1 MRIHHLNCGTMAP
14 LGKRFTEG
22 TGMPWHKGR
31 FICHC
36 LLIETENKLVLV
48 DTGLGLHDIATPRA
62 RLGLT
67 FQAVLMPVLAEQET
81 AVRQVQALGFDP
93 SDVSDIV
100 LTHLDP
106 DHAGGVDDFPNARV
120 HVHAAEADV
129 ARSPASFKDRLRF
142 RGRVELMEQ
151 RGDLWTEYSAQGDS
165 WFGFEAA
172 RQLKGLP
179 EQILTIPLSGHTRG
193 HVGVVI
199 DTGRTDQPRW
209 LLHAGDTYFHHD
221 EMKAAPHCPPMLQLF
236 QYLLEDDADIR
247 HHNVQRLRELNA
259 RDDVQLINGHN
270 PYYFDQAHTAP
281 ASRRGTGR
289 P

>member
-22 TGMPWHKGR
+22 SGMPWQKGR
-31 FICHC
+31 FVCHC
-36 LLIETENKLVLV
+36 LLLEMDNKLVLI
-48 DTGLGLHDIATPRA
+48 DTGIGLRDIATPRA

-67 FQAVLMPVLAEQET
+67 FQALLMPVLDERET
-81 AVRQVQALGFDP
+81 AVRQVQALGFNP
-93 SDVSDIV
+93 HDVSDIV

-120 HVHAAEADV
+120 HVHAVEADS
-129 ARSPASFKDRLRF
+129 ARSPESLKDRARF
-142 RGRVELMEQ
+142 RGRTELMEQ
-151 RGDLWTEYSAQGDS
+151 RGELWTEYSAQGDS

-193 HVGVVI
+193 HAGVVI

-209 LLHAGDTYFHHD
+209 LLHAGDAYLHHD
-221 EMKAAPHCPPMLQLF
+221 EMNAVPHCPPIFRLF
-236 QYLLEDDADIR
+236 QSAMQDNARAR
-247 HHNVQRLRELNA
+247 HHNAQRLRELNT

-270 PYYFDQAHTAP
+270 PYYFDKAHIAP
-281 ASRRGTGR
+281 ISVRNTK
-289 P
+289 PL